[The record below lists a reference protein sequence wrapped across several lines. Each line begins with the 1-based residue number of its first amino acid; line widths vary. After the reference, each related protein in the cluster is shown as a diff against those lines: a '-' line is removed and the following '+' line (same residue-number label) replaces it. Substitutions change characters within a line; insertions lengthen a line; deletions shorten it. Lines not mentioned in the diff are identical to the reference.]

1 MMAGSVSRRSLGVL
15 FSVVFLDN
23 LGFAIVFPYLLFY
36 VESMGGSVFEYGLLL
51 TSYSLMSFIF
61 TPLVS
66 RISDRHG
73 RRSILLYALGVSGFS
88 YLVFGLA
95 NAMWLLFAARMIAGT
110 TAASVP
116 VAQAYAADVSTKQN
130 RIKYLGLLGAA
141 AGLAFIFGPSHR
153 WRG

>member
-61 TPLVS
+61 TPL
-66 RISDRHG
+66 
-73 RRSILLYALGVSGFS
+73 
-88 YLVFGLA
+88 GLE
-95 NAMWLLFAARMIAGT
+95 
-110 TAASVP
+110 
-116 VAQAYAADVSTKQN
+116 D
-130 RIKYLGLLGAA
+130 
-141 AGLAFIFGPSHR
+141 
-153 WRG
+153 